1 MKVFVVLAALVACA
15 FADSRF
21 KMCGGSVVRVDTN
34 SIQGIPNPVKISV
47 GTVLNIKATAEIS
60 RDLPLT
66 LTARVKIERD
76 MGWLGWWSVP
86 CSLLGPNGCNLPVTC
101 ANLQRDFQWPP
112 SCPIKAGT
120 YKFDRG
126 IKIPKIDL
134 GGLGSMIGS
143 GTYRGKVELLQ
154 GGQVIGCGEGKAKV
168 ELNL

>member
-86 CSLLGPNGCNLPVTC
+86 CSLLGPNG
-101 ANLQRDFQWPP
+101 W
-112 SCPIKAGT
+112 
-120 YKFDRG
+120 
-126 IKIPKIDL
+126 
-134 GGLGSMIGS
+134 
-143 GTYRGKVELLQ
+143 
-154 GGQVIGCGEGKAKV
+154 
-168 ELNL
+168 